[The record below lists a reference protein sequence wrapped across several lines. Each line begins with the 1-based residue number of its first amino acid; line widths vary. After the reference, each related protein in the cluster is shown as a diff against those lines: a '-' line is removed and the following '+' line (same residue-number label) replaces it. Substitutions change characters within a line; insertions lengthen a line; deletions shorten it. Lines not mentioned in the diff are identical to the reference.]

1 MLKHI
6 RSISLLYIG
15 DSLRVSYCYDETD
28 ASGNV
33 VTQNLRGS
41 YENSDQNV
49 ESFMHTLSA
58 SILNKL
64 NGGA

>member
-1 MLKHI
+1 MLKRI

-41 YENSDQNV
+41 YENADQSV
-49 ESFMHTLSA
+49 EAFMQDLSA
-58 SILNKL
+58 GILAKL

>member
-1 MLKHI
+1 MLKRI

-28 ASGNV
+28 AFGNV

-41 YENSDQNV
+41 YENVDENV
-49 ESFMHTLSA
+49 ETFMSELSS
-58 SILNKL
+58 SILSKL